1 MYELLD
7 YEDGDDVIVHEP
19 PYEDRD
25 DTHVFNA
32 GWDSDMDGLEGS
44 HAVVIQHAEQN
55 ERRDYFLR
63 FVDGSTWWWDPIWM
77 EPLENRDSETVS
89 DEDFDAVLS

>member
-19 PYEDRD
+19 PYEDRAN
-25 DTHVFNA
+25 THVFNA

-44 HAVVIQHAEQN
+44 HAVVIRHSEQH
-55 ERRDYFLR
+55 ERRDYLLR
-63 FVDGSTWWWDPIWM
+63 FDGGFTWWWDPIWM
-77 EPLENRDSETVS
+77 EPLENREQVS
-89 DEDFDAVLS
+89 DDDFDAVLN